1 MLRITNETFSCEI
14 SDLLDREITAASVTD
29 DTLTLETKEG
39 VFIFSH
45 RQKCCEDVHIE
56 SIVGDLNDLV
66 GQTILKAE
74 VSKSFEAPSD
84 ITYADGET
92 PDSETWTFYK
102 LASIKGYV
110 DIRWFGSSNGYYSEE
125 VEITFKPKIKLPPVV
140 GAIWNQSLNGVIG
153 REGKIPDELVND
165 LKFFAEQTKGS
176 TVIMGRKTW
185 ESLPVK
191 PLPGRIN
198 VVLTSNKDYEVPD
211 GVEVISA
218 LEELDVKTEAL
229 FFIGGENIYRLGA
242 PYYNKLCFTV
252 NFSVIVGD
260 AFVPNFKVMKGSGGT
275 WAPVFNDIVKDGEKI
290 AAIVILEKEEEVNF

>member
-1 MLRITNETFSCEI
+1 M
-14 SDLLDREITAASVTD
+14 
-29 DTLTLETKEG
+29 
-39 VFIFSH
+39 
-45 RQKCCEDVHIE
+45 HIE

-66 GQTILKAE
+66 GQKILKAE
-74 VSKSFEAPSD
+74 ESRSSEPPSD

-125 VEITFKPKIKLPPVV
+125 VEITFKSKIKLPPVV

-191 PLPGRIN
+191 PLPDRIN

-290 AAIVILEKEEEVNF
+290 AAIVILEKEEEDVF

>member
-1 MLRITNETFSCEI
+1 MLRITNEIFSCEI

-29 DTLTLETKEG
+29 DTLTLETKKG

-45 RQKCCEDVHIE
+45 QQQCCEEVYIE

-66 GQTILKAE
+66 GQKILKAE
-74 VSKSFEAPSD
+74 ESRSSEPPSD
-84 ITYADGET
+84 LTHAEGKKFA
-92 PDSETWTFYK
+92 SETWTFYK

-140 GAIWNQSLNGVIG
+140 GAIWNQSLNGVTG

-191 PLPGRIN
+191 PLPSRIN

-211 GVEVISA
+211 GVEVIST

-229 FFIGGENIYRLGA
+229 FFIGGENIYRLGT

-252 NFSVIVGD
+252 NFSVIAGD
-260 AFVPNFKVMKGSGGT
+260 AFVPSFKVMKGSGGT
-275 WAPVFNDIVKDGEKI
+275 WAPVFNDIVIDGEKI
-290 AAIVILEKEEEVNF
+290 AATVILEKEEEDVF